1 MKTVYIKT
9 YGCQMNDYDSS
20 RMLDLLKAT
29 HGIEPVDSP
38 EKADLLLLNTCS
50 IREKAQEKIFSE
62 LGVFREFKLKNPAVM
77 IGVGGCVASQEGEL
91 ILKRAPYV
99 DLIFGPQTLHRL
111 PNLINAVT
119 KTRSPA
125 VDVSFP
131 LIEKFDTLPMPTAN
145 GPTAFVSVMEGCSK
159 YCTYCVVPY
168 TRGEEISRPF
178 DDILHEVD
186 ALAKQGVREITLLG
200 QNVNAY
206 RGERHNGEI
215 ADLALLISYIAEIE
229 AIFRIRFMTSHPV
242 EFSDRLIA
250 AYANIPKLANHL
262 HLPVQSGSDRI
273 LSLMKRGHT
282 REQYREKIQK
292 LRAVRPNISIT
303 SDFIVGFPGETEE
316 DFQATLDLVHDLKFD
331 QSFSFI
337 YSQRPGTPAANL
349 PDNVPLEIK
358 KQRLNLLQSRIAQQ
372 ATTAAAHLVGTL
384 QPVLVLGPST
394 KDPNRLFG
402 RTDSNHGITFEG
414 DIQAGEMALI
424 TVTEHAMHNLRG
436 KRVA

>member
-1 MKTVYIKT
+1 
-9 YGCQMNDYDSS
+9 
-20 RMLDLLKAT
+20 
-29 HGIEPVDSP
+29 
-38 EKADLLLLNTCS
+38 
-50 IREKAQEKIFSE
+50 
-62 LGVFREFKLKNPAVM
+62 
-77 IGVGGCVASQEGEL
+77 
-91 ILKRAPYV
+91 
-99 DLIFGPQTLHRL
+99 
-111 PNLINAVT
+111 
-119 KTRSPA
+119 
-125 VDVSFP
+125 
-131 LIEKFDTLPMPTAN
+131 
-145 GPTAFVSVMEGCSK
+145 MEGCSK

-229 AIFRIRFMTSHPV
+229 AILRIRFMTSHPL
-242 EFSDRLIA
+242 EFSDRLIT

-262 HLPVQSGSDRI
+262 HLPVQRGSNRI

-282 REQYREKIQK
+282 REQYQEKIRK

-303 SDFIVGFPGETEE
+303 SDFIVGFPGETET
-316 DFQATLDLVHDLKFD
+316 DFEATLDLVHDLKFD

-372 ATTAAAHLVGTL
+372 ATEAAAHLVGTL

-394 KDPNRLFG
+394 KDPKRLFG

-414 DIQAGEMALI
+414 DLKAGEMVLI